1 MTYLV
6 LETHPAYAVLLDEQG
21 RFVKAANRGYRTG
34 QRVQNA
40 VLLREGRAVPVNF
53 AAIGGAAAGLAA
65 CLCLAYFGYYQPN
78 FTAYGTLRLQIN
90 PAVEMTLSRTE
101 RVLALEGRNADGMA
115 LIDGYDFTGETG
127 GESADA
133 LVARAFALGYL
144 EAGGAVAVSA
154 AGGDET
160 WQAETCGSV
169 QQTLEAHYAGSIDI
183 FLGELPPEPA
193 PAPSP
198 APAPTPAPTPT
209 PSPTPTP
216 TPMPTAAPT
225 PPPTPSPVVWSDDDN
240 DWDDQDDDD
249 WDSDDSDDDDDD
261 QDDDDD
267 GDD

>member
-127 GESADA
+127 GETADA

-144 EAGGAVAVSA
+144 ESGGAVAVSA

-169 QQTLEAHYAGSIDI
+169 QQTLEEHYAGSIDI

-209 PSPTPTP
+209 PTPIP

-249 WDSDDSDDDDDD
+249 WDSDDSDDDDD